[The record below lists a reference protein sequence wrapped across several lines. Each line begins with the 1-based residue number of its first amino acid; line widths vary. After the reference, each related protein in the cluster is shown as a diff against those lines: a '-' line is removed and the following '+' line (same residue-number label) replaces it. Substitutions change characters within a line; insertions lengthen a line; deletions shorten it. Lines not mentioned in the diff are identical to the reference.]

1 MVPAMPSLLE
11 DLPAIYRSL
20 LPAFGALE
28 VPVESKATCANCAM
42 CPGGSANAVETV
54 DGEPRFFRPDA
65 KCCTFHPRMPN
76 YLVGALLADPRA
88 ELAEGQRR
96 MRARIES
103 HHGVT
108 PQWLRPPGLHK
119 LMYDNARRA
128 FGRSL
133 TLRCPFFAVDQGN
146 CTIWP
151 YREAVCSTYFCRFLS
166 GEDGWKMWT
175 AIKRHISLAEVHLSR
190 WAVWQHAPELV
201 LDAPDADNNL
211 PVGPDE
217 LDGRPAPAADTA
229 KVWGRFAGREEELYR
244 ACFESVRALSADAVE
259 RVLGFDAVVSLAQVQ
274 RRRESALHTKRPG
287 TLRFNPAT
295 TVKWMPDGTVALG
308 AYSELEAVALPGNAY
323 GILLAFDGR
332 DPVPAVRERLRT
344 EYGVDLEDSLL
355 DLLYHHRVMI
365 EP

>member
-1 MVPAMPSLLE
+1 MVSGMPSLLD
-11 DLPAIYRSL
+11 DLPALYRPL
-20 LPAFGALE
+20 LPALGALD
-28 VPVESKATCANCAM
+28 VPAESKATCAKCAM
-42 CPGGSANAVETV
+42 APGGSANAVETV

-65 KCCTFHPRMPN
+65 KCCTYHPRMPN

-96 MRARIES
+96 VRARIAS
-103 HHGVT
+103 RLGVT
-108 PQWLRPPGLHK
+108 PQWLRPPGLHQ

-133 TLRCPFFAVDQGN
+133 TLRCPFFAVEQGN

-151 YREAVCSTYFCRFLS
+151 FREAVCSTYFCRFLA
-166 GEDGWKMWT
+166 GEDGRKMWT
-175 AIKRHISLAEVHLSR
+175 AVKRHITLTEVHLSR

-201 LDAPDADNNL
+201 LDAPDADKSP

-217 LDGRPAPAADTA
+217 LDGRPAPATDAA
-229 KVWGRFAGREEELYR
+229 KVWGNFAGREEELYR
-244 ACFESVRALSADAVE
+244 ACFESVRALSADEVA
-259 RVLGFDAVVSLAQVQ
+259 RVLGFDAIVSLAEVQ
-274 RRRESALHTKRPG
+274 RRRESALQTKRPA

-332 DPVPAVRERLRT
+332 DPVAAVRERLRS
-344 EYGVDLEDSLL
+344 EYGVDLDDPLL